1 MMEYTTLGKTGL
13 RISRMG
19 FGGIPIQKVDAAR
32 TRELM
37 EALVERVRNHERYE
51 GVTDVFALAALYCVA
66 IARGH
71 AFLDANKRTAVNC
84 TWAFLKMNGVKASVP
99 ENLVE
104 TVIRTAT
111 GEMDA
116 QKAAEYLRAAF
127 GEK

>member
-1 MMEYTTLGKTGL
+1 MKHLTALQVIVCHDENVRRYGGL
-13 RISRMG
+13 P
-19 FGGIPIQKVDAAR
+19 GIADAAR
-32 TRELM
+32 V
-37 EALVERVRNHERYE
+37 EALVERVRNHEHYE

-71 AFLDANKRTAVNC
+71 AFFDANKCTAVNC
-84 TWAFLKMNGVKASVP
+84 TWAFLKMNGVKTSVP

-116 QKAAEYLRAAF
+116 EKAARYLRAAF

>member
-1 MMEYTTLGKTGL
+1 MRHLTALQVIVCHDENIRRYGGL
-13 RISRMG
+13 PG
-19 FGGIPIQKVDAAR
+19 VVDADR
-32 TRELM
+32 I
-37 EALVERVRNHERYE
+37 EALLERVRNHERYE

-71 AFLDANKRTAVNC
+71 AAVNC
-84 TWAFLKMNGVKASVP
+84 TWAFLKMNGVKTSVP

>member
-1 MMEYTTLGKTGL
+1 MPSFVVSGAFANTLLLYADFSCDTVGAPKPG
-13 RISRMG
+13 
-19 FGGIPIQKVDAAR
+19 AASD
-32 TRELM
+32 M
-37 EALVERVRNHERYE
+37 
-51 GVTDVFALAALYCVA
+51 TDVFALAALYCVA

-84 TWAFLKMNGVKASVP
+84 TWAFLKMNGVKTSVP

>member
-1 MMEYTTLGKTGL
+1 MTRTSAATADCRASPTRLAWRRWSSAFATTSATK
-13 RISRMG
+13 
-19 FGGIPIQKVDAAR
+19 AC
-32 TRELM
+32 
-37 EALVERVRNHERYE
+37 E